1 MQLTYTLVLSL
12 VVGALAAPHATRT
25 APQKIRAIWSY
36 AKDDSTTSLK
46 VYNSDKT
53 EFYGETD
60 SSSINSGNFANFPIT
75 FDVDDDGFGQVNF
88 GNFTYKT
95 RARKDLSGGAICNKR
110 FNPTSAEVDCILPG
124 IPSFSLQA
132 ITERAVEEKRQIIPC
147 APIQSTVAV
156 GDGDPHQNYYHL
168 QISVSGSVLNSVI
181 NSQTNFL
188 QEVINCGSAAS
199 CSVGYVQS
207 ESFTIGFSTSATIYE
222 WLSLGFDVSKSWTTG
237 NTYTCTGEEG
247 DDVCIWY
254 NTAHT
259 AVTVRNY
266 VSQLA
271 PCGNP
276 VTIVSD
282 PVIVKSPNSDNRGGG
297 YYCVIGTC
305 RAKGDNY
312 WDNTGPAGGP
322 Q

>member
-1 MQLTYTLVLSL
+1 MQLTYTLLFSL
-12 VVGALAAPHATRT
+12 VVGALTAPHATRT
-25 APQKIRAIWSY
+25 APQNIRTIWSY
-36 AKDDSTTSLK
+36 AKGDSTTSLK

-53 EFYGETD
+53 
-60 SSSINSGNFANFPIT
+60 
-75 FDVDDDGFGQVNF
+75 GFGQVNF

-95 RARKDLSGGAICNKR
+95 RARKDLSGGAIYNKR

-124 IPSFSLQA
+124 IPGFSLQA
-132 ITERAVEEKRQIIPC
+132 IAERTVKEKRQIIPC
-147 APIQSTVAV
+147 APIQTTVAV

-168 QISVSGSVLNSVI
+168 QISG
-181 NSQTNFL
+181 
-188 QEVINCGSAAS
+188 VINCGSAAS
-199 CSVGYVQS
+199 CSVGYLQS

-222 WLSLGFDVSKSWTTG
+222 WLSLGFDVSKSWTTR

-247 DDVCIWY
+247 DDVCVWY

-266 VSQLA
+266 LSKLA
-271 PCGNP
+271 PCENP
-276 VTIVSD
+276 VTVVSD

-312 WDNTGPAGGP
+312 WDKTGPAGGP

>member
-1 MQLTYTLVLSL
+1 MKLTYNLLFSL
-12 VVGALAAPHATRT
+12 AVGSLAAPHATTT

-60 SSSINSGNFANFPIT
+60 SSTINS
-75 FDVDDDGFGQVNF
+75 VNF
-88 GNFTYKT
+88 GNFTNKT
-95 RARKDLSGGAICNKR
+95 RARKDLSWGAICNKK

-124 IPSFSLQA
+124 IPGFLLQA
-132 ITERAVEEKRQIIPC
+132 IAERTVKEQRQIIPC
-147 APIQSTVAV
+147 APIQSTVA
-156 GDGDPHQNYYHL
+156 
-168 QISVSGSVLNSVI
+168 
-181 NSQTNFL
+181 
-188 QEVINCGSAAS
+188 EVISCGSAAS
-199 CSVGYVQS
+199 FSVGYLES
-207 ESFTIGFSTSATIYE
+207 ESFTIGFSTS
-222 WLSLGFDVSKSWTTG
+222 
-237 NTYTCTGEEG
+237 
-247 DDVCIWY
+247 
-254 NTAHT
+254 
-259 AVTVRNY
+259 
-266 VSQLA
+266 
-271 PCGNP
+271 GNP